1 MCGSYG
7 GGRGGKDFEGAN
19 FRIGFGG
26 SGLGRALLVHPARER
41 GCGRLEW
48 PVLDRNEP
56 AIGFYERV
64 DGLSLDRRSARPAS
78 IPLPGG
84 EPPLK
89 DSTPSRNV
97 MLPAIMELPEGY
109 TTRAPTREDA
119 EVVAALI
126 SDCQIA
132 DTGVSDMSVEVLLD
146 DWHTLDLAEDAV
158 AVIAQNGA
166 IASYADVFNRSFVIV
181 SIYGY
186 VHPDYREVGL
196 GSYLVAWGERWT
208 RDHTPQAQQNARV
221 VVQHY
226 INSANKAGRRLLEN
240 SGYTPLRGIYV
251 METTLDD
258 PPPPPHWPADIS
270 VRTFVPGQDERAV
283 YEAVEDAF
291 RDLWGRP
298 RNPFERFVRMTQTES
313 FDPSLW
319 FLATDGDEIAGL
331 TLCKTLAGEG
341 WVDVVGVRRPW
352 RNRGLGLALLRH
364 AFTEYHRRGTRKVSL
379 SVDAESITGA
389 PRLYGRA
396 GMRVRESYIIHLK
409 ELRPGVDLS
418 VRS

>member
-1 MCGSYG
+1 M
-7 GGRGGKDFEGAN
+7 
-19 FRIGFGG
+19 
-26 SGLGRALLVHPARER
+26 SGL
-41 GCGRLEW
+41 
-48 PVLDRNEP
+48 
-56 AIGFYERV
+56 
-64 DGLSLDRRSARPAS
+64 
-78 IPLPGG
+78 
-84 EPPLK
+84 
-89 DSTPSRNV
+89 
-97 MLPAIMELPEGY
+97 PECY
-109 TTRAPTREDA
+109 TTRMPVRGDA
-119 EVVAALI
+119 EAIAALI
-126 SDCQIA
+126 SAGQIA
-132 DTGVSDMSVEVLLD
+132 DTGASDMSVEELLD
-146 DWHTLDLAEDAV
+146 DWHSLDLAEE
-158 AVIAQNGA
+158 AVILTSPEGR
-166 IASYADVFNRSFVIV
+166 IAAYADVFNRSFVIV

-208 RDHTPQAQQNARV
+208 RDHTPQAQANARV

-226 INSANKAGRRLLEN
+226 INSANEAGRRLLEN

-251 METTLDD
+251 METTLDE
-258 PPPPPHWPADIS
+258 PPPLPHWPADIS
-270 VRTFVPGQDERAV
+270 VRTFVPDQDERAV

-319 FLATDGDEIAGL
+319 FLAVEGDEIAGL

-364 AFTEYHRRGTRKVSL
+364 AFTEYHRRGTHRVRL

-409 ELRPGVDLS
+409 ELRPGVDLGM
-418 VRS
+418 RSDEG